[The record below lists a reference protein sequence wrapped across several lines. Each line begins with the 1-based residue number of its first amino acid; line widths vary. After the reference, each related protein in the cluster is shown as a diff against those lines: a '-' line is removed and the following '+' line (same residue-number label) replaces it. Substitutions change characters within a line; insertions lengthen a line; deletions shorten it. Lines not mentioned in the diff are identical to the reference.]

1 MTNSFALVEMMM
13 DVERWV
19 DTFSGLVARSSL
31 LEVISYGVNGSK
43 DGTLLLMQAD
53 FQVISPMVPVRQ
65 TKFLRFC
72 KQRAEGVWAV
82 VDVSLDASHEGS
94 SSYSLPTSVRLPSG
108 CIIEDIANGSCKV
121 TWLEH
126 SEYDESLIHGMLR
139 PVISSGL
146 GFGAKRW
153 VTTLQRY
160 CQCLNILMA
169 SATMPEDP
177 SLMTMAGRKSV
188 LRLAHRMVQNF
199 CSGVY
204 NGIGSRKWE
213 KLTVSSVS
221 EDVKILTR
229 KSINEPGEPSG
240 VVLVAT
246 TSVWLPITK
255 ERVFYFLAE
264 DGNRKHWDILSNGGM
279 MPEMFRITKSQDF
292 GNNVSLN
299 FDTNNAD
306 PMNQMVILQ
315 EMCDDASGSML
326 VYAPVD
332 VPSMELTLNGGDHT
346 YVCLLPSGFSIIPD
360 GRDHIMATNEVVG
373 NHGGCI
379 LTIGFQI
386 LVSSLPA
393 AKLTMESV
401 DTVSSLLSCTIHRIK
416 EALNLTA

>member
-1 MTNSFALVEMMM
+1 
-13 DVERWV
+13 
-19 DTFSGLVARSSL
+19 
-31 LEVISYGVNGSK
+31 
-43 DGTLLLMQAD
+43 
-53 FQVISPMVPVRQ
+53 
-65 TKFLRFC
+65 
-72 KQRAEGVWAV
+72 
-82 VDVSLDASHEGS
+82 
-94 SSYSLPTSVRLPSG
+94 
-108 CIIEDIANGSCKV
+108 
-121 TWLEH
+121 
-126 SEYDESLIHGMLR
+126 
-139 PVISSGL
+139 
-146 GFGAKRW
+146 
-153 VTTLQRY
+153 
-160 CQCLNILMA
+160 
-169 SATMPEDP
+169 
-177 SLMTMAGRKSV
+177 
-188 LRLAHRMVQNF
+188 MVQNF
-199 CSGVY
+199 CSGVVSCNANSNY

-292 GNNVSLN
+292 GNNVSLLRSG
-299 FDTNNAD
+299 
-306 PMNQMVILQ
+306 NQMVILQ

-360 GRDHIMATNEVVG
+360 GRDHIMATNEV
-373 NHGGCI
+373 
-379 LTIGFQI
+379 GFQI